1 MLSFLG
7 LSPGPEY
14 KRVPTVDPLGTASM
28 PSSSKIDQSST
39 PEKPRSWTSYVWDT
53 WDKPVAER
61 RFLFKLDACLL
72 TYAALSYFS
81 K

>member
-1 MLSFLG
+1 MVSTNCLITRLGRLS
-7 LSPGPEY
+7 
-14 KRVPTVDPLGTASM
+14 DH
-28 PSSSKIDQSST
+28 PSN
-39 PEKPRSWTSYVWDT
+39 RDT
-53 WDKPVAER
+53 WDKPEAER

>member
-1 MLSFLG
+1 MSGESEFAD
-7 LSPGPEY
+7 SWASSDRAPGY
-14 KRVPTVDPLGTASM
+14 R
-28 PSSSKIDQSST
+28 
-39 PEKPRSWTSYVWDT
+39 DT